1 MRIKTKAA
9 FKFPFS
15 EATRA
20 EVISTIKHLAK
31 DHDTDFDAVRKAMN
45 QTSSELRDGWIHHI
59 ALEAGYKV
67 EP

>member
-1 MRIKTKAA
+1 MKIKSKTA

-20 EVISTIKHLAK
+20 EVISTIEHLAK
-31 DHDTDFDAVRKAMN
+31 NHDTDFHAVRKVMN

-59 ALEAGYKV
+59 ALEAGYEV
-67 EP
+67 E